1 MREAH
6 YDSAMPIAPARGTS
20 ALARAWPLML
30 LALQPLAATSSAAPQ
45 PSAQLPM
52 APVESIFRIE
62 KSENRNQVHYAVHVD
77 ANCKP
82 IGPRPIYGY
91 WRDLERGPT
100 AVSPLL
106 DHEQRAYGLN
116 EPRSIRI
123 GDAASEIGISLR
135 AFPERQLTV
144 QVFRSGD
151 RCFARTVTRI
161 RNQPALLQSIY
172 IDIGF
177 LFSVN
182 YASVRGVRVQDS
194 KPIQEKV
201 DD

>member
-1 MREAH
+1 M
-6 YDSAMPIAPARGTS
+6 
-20 ALARAWPLML
+20 ML
-30 LALQPLAATSSAAPQ
+30 LGVPPLAAT
-45 PSAQLPM
+45 PSAVPPQSAPLPM
-52 APVESIFRIE
+52 APVESIFHIE

-77 ANCKP
+77 ASCKP
-82 IGPRPIYGY
+82 LGPRPIYGY

-123 GDAASEIGISLR
+123 ADAASEIAITLR
-135 AFPERQLTV
+135 AFPERQLIV
-144 QVFRSGD
+144 QVFRWGD
-151 RCFARTVTRI
+151 RCFARTVTRVK
-161 RNQPALLQSIY
+161 NQPALLQSIY

-182 YASVRGVRVQDS
+182 YAIVRGVRVQGGT
-194 KPIQEKV
+194 PIQEKV
-201 DD
+201 HD